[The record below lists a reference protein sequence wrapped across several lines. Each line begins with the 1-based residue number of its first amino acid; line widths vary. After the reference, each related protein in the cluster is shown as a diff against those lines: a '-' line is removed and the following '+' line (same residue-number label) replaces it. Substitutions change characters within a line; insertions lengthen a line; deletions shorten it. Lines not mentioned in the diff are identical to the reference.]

1 MPVNIGIVTF
11 NRLALT
17 KICLESLFDVT
28 AGDYVVTVV
37 DNCSTDGTQEYLQAF
52 VGHPRVTVVLLP
64 RNTGVSVA
72 SNYAWA
78 LGNERGDGYYV
89 KLDNDMEIKDK
100 YWLQELRDIV
110 DANPT
115 VAMAGYR
122 NNERNTVERITLPDG
137 RTLLT
142 AASYFGGSVL
152 IPRRVHDLL
161 GFWNEDY
168 GIYGFEDVDYSNRA
182 TMAGLLAGYADR
194 EHESAII
201 HHGYDAQHVSA
212 EHEQVKHE
220 QIKSAARGEKLYL
233 LNKLL
238 FEKGIRPLYVKR
250 KYLPKR
256 SGDKITFFLNPEY
269 RPLLKLQ
276 NDLMQSTSYSLK
288 NGIAALDLRQFKIG

>member
-1 MPVNIGIVTF
+1 M
-11 NRLALT
+11 
-17 KICLESLFDVT
+17 D
-28 AGDYVVTVV
+28 
-37 DNCSTDGTQEYLQAF
+37 
-52 VGHPRVTVVLLP
+52 HPRVTVVLLP

-89 KLDNDMEIKDK
+89 KLDNDMELKDK
-100 YWLQELRDIV
+100 YWLQELQDIA

-122 NNERNTVERITLPDG
+122 YNVRNEVERITLPDG
-137 RTLLT
+137 KPFLT
-142 AASYFGGSVL
+142 AVSYFGGCVL
-152 IPRRVHDLL
+152 IPRRAHDVL

-182 TMAGLLAGYADR
+182 TMAGYLAGYADR

-201 HHGYDAQHVSA
+201 HHGHDTQYLST
-212 EHEQVKHE
+212 EHEQVKRE
-220 QIKSAARGEKLYL
+220 AKGEKLYL

-250 KYLPKR
+250 KYLPKH
-256 SGDKITFFLNPEY
+256 SGGKITFTLNPEY

-276 NDLMQSTSYSLK
+276 NDLMQSASYNME
-288 NGIAALDLRQFKIG
+288 NGIAALDLSRFKMRG